1 MKKHM
6 IGPYTDED
14 DMLCRDSQ
22 RIMKTAM
29 AVIYDGLNCFAHKI
43 GGRNGVLNWHKT
55 FSKLHPETAHEL
67 YIVVL
72 EREKISADDACT
84 MFNAVMNTAAADVLK
99 AMMDG
104 NENLTRK
111 YINILQRAGY

>member
-1 MKKHM
+1 MYVV
-6 IGPYTDED
+6 IDIIQRYVLPT
-14 DMLCRDSQ
+14 LINDSHASPN
-22 RIMKTAM
+22 ID
-29 AVIYDGLNCFAHKI
+29 DGLNCFAHKI

-84 MFNAVMNTAAADVLK
+84 MFNAVVN
-99 AMMDG
+99 
-104 NENLTRK
+104 NPRP
-111 YINILQRAGY
+111 R

>member
-6 IGPYTDED
+6 IGPYTVED

-22 RIMKTAM
+22 RIMTPAM
-29 AVIYDGLNCFAHKI
+29 AVMYDGLNCFAHKI
-43 GGRNGVLNWHKT
+43 GGRNGVLNWHKI

-84 MFNAVMNTAAADVLK
+84 MFNAVVN
-99 AMMDG
+99 
-104 NENLTRK
+104 NPRP
-111 YINILQRAGY
+111 R

>member
-6 IGPYTDED
+6 IGPYTVED

-22 RIMKTAM
+22 RIMTPAM
-29 AVIYDGLNCFAHKI
+29 AVMYDGLNCFAHKI

-55 FSKLHPETAHEL
+55 FSKLHPESAHEL

-84 MFNAVMNTAAADVLK
+84 MFKRSDEHGCCGCPESDDGRKREINTK
-99 AMMDG
+99 I
-104 NENLTRK
+104 
-111 YINILQRAGY
+111 Y

>member
-6 IGPYTDED
+6 IGPYTVED

-22 RIMKTAM
+22 RIMTPAM
-29 AVIYDGLNCFAHKI
+29 AVMYDGLNCFAHKI

-72 EREKISADDACT
+72 EREKFRQT
-84 MFNAVMNTAAADVLK
+84 MRVQC
-99 AMMDG
+99 
-104 NENLTRK
+104 LTQWS
-111 YINILQRAGY
+111 ITRARGKPRTGLAKD

>member
-1 MKKHM
+1 M
-6 IGPYTDED
+6 TD
-14 DMLCRDSQ
+14 L
-22 RIMKTAM
+22 IA
-29 AVIYDGLNCFAHKI
+29 LH
-43 GGRNGVLNWHKT
+43 T